1 MLKKEKLNEEPFDTL
16 FRLSDIAW
24 KSKNYTEANVI
35 DEVLLK
41 KARKTG
47 SSIGECYLKYFNHD
61 NRLLRLKNF
70 ERNKKWQGKYLGI
83 MLGGKYIK
91 DFKKSLVK

>member
-1 MLKKEKLNEEPFDTL
+1 MLKKKILNEEHFDTL

-41 KARKTG
+41 KATKTG
-47 SSIGECYLKYFNHD
+47 LSIGECYFKYFNHD
-61 NRLLRLKNF
+61 NRVLRLKKF
-70 ERNKKWQGKYLGI
+70 WKK
-83 MLGGKYIK
+83 
-91 DFKKSLVK
+91 

>member
-1 MLKKEKLNEEPFDTL
+1 MLKKKILNEEPFDTL

-24 KSKNYTEANVI
+24 KSKNYKEANVI

-47 SSIGECYLKYFNHD
+47 SSIGACYFKYFNHD
-61 NRLLRLKNF
+61 NRFLRIKNF
-70 ERNKKWQGKYLGI
+70 EENRKWLENI
-83 MLGGKYIK
+83 
-91 DFKKSLVK
+91 

>member
-1 MLKKEKLNEEPFDTL
+1 MLKKKILNEETFDTL

-24 KSKNYTEANVI
+24 KSKNYKEANVI

-47 SSIGECYLKYFNHD
+47 SSIGTCYFKYFNHD
-61 NRLLRLKNF
+61 NRLRLKNF
-70 ERNKKWQGKYLGI
+70 ERNRKYWENI
-83 MLGGKYIK
+83 
-91 DFKKSLVK
+91 

>member
-1 MLKKEKLNEEPFDTL
+1 MLKKKELNKDPFDTL
-16 FRLSDIAW
+16 FRLSRIAW

-47 SSIGECYLKYFNHD
+47 LSIGECYFKYFNHD
-61 NRLLRLKNF
+61 NRFLRLKKF
-70 ERNKKWQGKYLGI
+70 
-83 MLGGKYIK
+83 
-91 DFKKSLVK
+91 